1 MDNELDIKSGIAST
15 LAAFFSAAGGASV
28 GQYGPLVHFGAT
40 LGSWLKAI
48 LKLRISTDIVLG
60 GGVAAAIS
68 TGFSAP
74 LTGII
79 FAHEAILRHFSFK
92 VLAPVALTSSTAI
105 VISNYLWN
113 SSTFKMGLYSA
124 TDVGPMILISIAAG
138 PFFGFFAILFI
149 FTILTFAKLPTQMGL
164 KQFQSF
170 LIAITG
176 LNIIGNIYHEVMGLG
191 TSAIMNLTTGSTLFL
206 MAVAIL
212 FWKNYRNSII
222 LGI

>member
-1 MDNELDIKSGIAST
+1 M
-15 LAAFFSAAGGASV
+15 
-28 GQYGPLVHFGAT
+28 
-40 LGSWLKAI
+40 
-48 LKLRISTDIVLG
+48 RISTDIVLG

-113 SSTFKMGLYSA
+113 SSTFVMGLYSA
-124 TDVGPMILISIAAG
+124 TDDGPMILISIAAG

-149 FTILTFAKLPTQMGL
+149 YTILTFAKLPTQMGR

-176 LNIIGNIYHEVMGLG
+176 LNIIGTIYPEVMGLG
-191 TSAIMNLTTGSTLFL
+191 TFAIMNLTTGSTLFL

-222 LGI
+222 LEI

>member
-1 MDNELDIKSGIAST
+1 M
-15 LAAFFSAAGGASV
+15 
-28 GQYGPLVHFGAT
+28 
-40 LGSWLKAI
+40 
-48 LKLRISTDIVLG
+48 RISTDIVLG

-113 SSTFKMGLYSA
+113 SSTFIMGLYSA
-124 TDVGPMILISIAAG
+124 ADVGPMILISIAAG
-138 PFFGFFAILFI
+138 PFFGFFAILFM
-149 FTILTFAKLPTQMGL
+149 FAILTFAKLLTQISL
-164 KQFQSF
+164 NQFQSF

-176 LNIIGNIYHEVMGLG
+176 
-191 TSAIMNLTTGSTLFL
+191 
-206 MAVAIL
+206 
-212 FWKNYRNSII
+212 
-222 LGI
+222 